1 MKSLLFAG
9 FLYLLGVAIVLLGKP
24 ELMFQEN
31 GDWKEFG
38 IGRDPKKNTWMPVWM
53 FMILWSVISYIIA
66 VLFLRIFTGDDI
78 ISENIPVVLKNNKGT
93 NLGKRKTGYYI
104 LNNSGD
110 FEEGAPQYIF
120 LGKAL
125 PMGDE

>member
-1 MKSLLFAG
+1 MKTLLLAG
-9 FLYLLGVAIVLLGKP
+9 FIYLLGVAIVLLGRP

-53 FMILWSVISYIIA
+53 FMILWAVISYIIS
-66 VLFLRIFTGDDI
+66 VLFIKILLEEST
-78 ISENIPVVLKNNKGT
+78 SENIPVVLRNSISNNA
-93 NLGKRKTGYYI
+93 GKRKSGYYI
-104 LNNSGD
+104 LNSGTEMED
-110 FEEGAPQYIF
+110 GVPQYIF

-125 PMGDE
+125 PMESE